1 MMPIA
6 APTLLFFL
14 RFEKDT
20 SPSWFFFFT
29 LWDIT
34 FFLISVYFDVLILKI
49 IFLKKKYYFDAFSSK
64 NIFWKAS
71 ATTLTNTQLV
81 RFIHV

>member
-49 IFLKKKYYFDAFSSK
+49 IFLKKNIILMHFQVKIYFEKQAQPHSQTR
-64 NIFWKAS
+64 N
-71 ATTLTNTQLV
+71 
-81 RFIHV
+81 